1 MGKKKI
7 SEMSK
12 EEKLAFIKEMDEI
25 NERVW
30 AVVENH
36 EDALIRLKARELHE
50 IIYRDIL
57 KVKKSL
63 KGEEQ

>member
-12 EEKLAFIKEMDEI
+12 EEKLAFIKEMNEI

-30 AVVENH
+30 AVAKNH

-63 KGEEQ
+63 KGEEK